1 MSQSPMAFQDPQMQQ
16 TMQNMMPQFLQQM
29 RNPAIQDMM
38 TNPQALNAIMQIQQ
52 GMAQLRAVAPE
63 AVGSLG
69 IPAPLPGAAP
79 VTPTAPTPAPGSAA
93 ANLTPAPQNEA
104 LFADF
109 MSRMMNGMST
119 GANPTL
125 PPEQRFATQLEHLAS
140 MGFVN
145 REANI
150 QGTLLIPNKENS
162 LKNSNFRNSS
172 DRHIWRY

>member
-1 MSQSPMAFQDPQMQQ
+1 MAFQDPQMQQ

-150 QGTLLIPNKENS
+150 QGTLFIPNKENS
-162 LKNSNFRNSS
+162 
-172 DRHIWRY
+172 

>member
-1 MSQSPMAFQDPQMQQ
+1 MQQ

-29 RNPAIQDMM
+29 RNPAVQDMM

-52 GMAQLRAVAPE
+52 GMAQLRAVAPD

-79 VTPTAPTPAPGSAA
+79 VTPSAPAAAAGTPG

-109 MSRMMNGMST
+109 MSRMLNGMST
-119 GANPTL
+119 GSSTATGQTL

-150 QGTLLIPNKENS
+150 QGAFYLNLYS
-162 LKNSNFRNSS
+162 KNC
-172 DRHIWRY
+172 I

>member
-1 MSQSPMAFQDPQMQQ
+1 MAFQDPQMQQ

-29 RNPAIQDMM
+29 RNPAVQDMM

-79 VTPTAPTPAPGSAA
+79 VTPTVPTAAAGTPG

-119 GANPTL
+119 GANQTL
-125 PPEQRFATQLEHLAS
+125 PPEQRFATQLESLAS

-150 QGTLLIPNKENS
+150 QGKLYQGYL
-162 LKNSNFRNSS
+162 
-172 DRHIWRY
+172 